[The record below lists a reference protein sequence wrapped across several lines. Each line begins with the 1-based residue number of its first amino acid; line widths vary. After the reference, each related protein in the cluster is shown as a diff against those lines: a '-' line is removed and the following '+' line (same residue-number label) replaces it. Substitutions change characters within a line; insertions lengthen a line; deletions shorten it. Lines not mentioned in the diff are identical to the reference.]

1 VTRLTLNEWHRRVA
15 ADIASAFPFRAGM
28 QDLSAQNDEPELT
41 PAQNEARFASVRA
54 GEILRPEGLTAAMHR
69 RQS

>member
-1 VTRLTLNEWHRRVA
+1 
-15 ADIASAFPFRAGM
+15 M

-41 PAQNEARFASVRA
+41 PAQIAARFASVRA